1 MWKSFLAMWTPDIF
15 KLPNVNSWHISP
27 LAFAKDTRRVRSP
40 LGLRD
45 GVVALG
51 IPTAWELA
59 KNGRLWPQWILN
71 WKKTELLFS
80 LNQEKWDLNRP
91 KGRKSYQKN
100 NWHSRSKDTQPRIEG
115 RIYQHPP
122 CTNPS
127 WGTHQP
133 GWSPMLTLWP
143 CFIWAEIFSG
153 ATKGCLSSRR
163 WIQINI
169 SNISSPV
176 TASMISGW
184 TQNRVD
190 IRLKLRVLI
199 LLRSQLRPG
208 KPCLA
213 WGTCSFPPGDDW
225 NE

>member
-1 MWKSFLAMWTPDIF
+1 MTPQ
-15 KLPNVNSWHISP
+15 
-27 LAFAKDTRRVRSP
+27 P
-40 LGLRD
+40 LGLRE
-45 GVVALG
+45 GHAPCSFALG
-51 IPTAWELA
+51 ASRWRCSLGYPHSMGIGKKWAPLATMDFELK
-59 KNGRLWPQWILN
+59 KNGALVFFEPRKVRFKPT
-71 WKKTELLFS
+71 KG
-80 LNQEKWDLNRP
+80 